1 MRPWYGA
8 QSAVPLPTGSQVRG
22 ASWRRTGADSAS
34 GSSSVS
40 SPSSLCAAASRSA
53 RAAAASGARP
63 SRSGAR
69 RTLDPSTRWVRTPA
83 WASSS
88 TSWRMSARAP
98 RAASTRSTVRS
109 TASPRRAASRSAS
122 SSLER
127 GSIGRGPAR
136 STRLSTAATLPRLG
150 ELQRE
155 LAGRLAAL
163 VGRGVVPD
171 ERPAGLQR
179 LAVLEDVLG
188 LLGQLDL
195 DLLGLALLDAEL
207 RLADLDPLL
216 AGAQLLRR
224 HEAQRADAAL
234 DSLARALR
242 ADPRG
247 AVPDSHDLGGHRAAL
262 QQRRRREHAVDA
274 ERGAALTAGEQP
286 VVVRAAGSEAGGRAA
301 HEQQE

>member
-8 QSAVPLPTGSQVRG
+8 QSAVPVPTGSQVRG

-63 SRSGAR
+63 SRSGAS
-69 RTLDPSTRWVRTPA
+69 RTLEPSTRWVRTPA
-83 WASSS
+83 WTSSS

-136 STRLSTAATLPRLG
+136 STRLPTAATLPRLG
-150 ELQRE
+150 ELQRQ
-155 LAGRLAAL
+155 LAGGLAAL
-163 VGRGVVPD
+163 VARRVVPD
-171 ERPAGLQR
+171 ESPAGLQ
-179 LAVLEDVLG
+179 
-188 LLGQLDL
+188 LGQLLQGVLALLRELDL
-195 DLLGLALLDAEL
+195 DLLGLARLDREL
-207 RLADLDPLL
+207 RLAELDALV
-216 AGAQLLRR
+216 AGQLLRG
-224 HEAQRADAAL
+224 HEAQRPDAAL
-234 DSLARALR
+234 DRLAGALG
-242 ADPRG
+242 ADARG
-247 AVPDSHDLGGHRAAL
+247 ALLDRHALG
-262 QQRRRREHAVDA
+262 
-274 ERGAALTAGEQP
+274 
-286 VVVRAAGSEAGGRAA
+286 
-301 HEQQE
+301 